1 MKNSGNPEKDISPIA
16 RFRRLIENLGVHIDN
31 DYTQGEPQD
40 TELLSMD
47 ETNKGPIDS
56 FESGQEQQT
65 EDSLDDTLPV
75 KISIESDSTTV
86 HGASPKVEAR
96 FNIENGQKEYSRRE
110 ISSSTIDTSDNKTP
124 ALSRTNKI
132 QTKSSQK
139 KVERKRI
146 ASKSNKRSGW
156 RSGLMGCLIRLS
168 LFLLFLLIILGLC
181 SVSFGL
187 IQYYQ
192 IASTLPDI
200 SDLRESASK
209 FETTRI
215 LDRNG
220 NILYEILDP
229 NAGRRTYVPLERI
242 SPFLVAATVA
252 TEDKGFYTHPGF
264 DPAAILRAFI
274 QNYQGGETVSG
285 ASTITQQL
293 ARTLLFSP
301 EERYE
306 QSYSRKIREAVL
318 ATEITR
324 RYTKD
329 EILELYLNEIY
340 YGNLAYGVQA
350 ASETYFNT
358 TADKLTLGQ
367 AAFLAGLPQAPAVY
381 DVYTNSEAAFSRM
394 EDVLL
399 LMYQTSQEQ
408 GCIYV
413 SNNSQRICLNPVD
426 VTEAVVEVRNFE
438 FESPDIKIR
447 SPHWVNYIRSLLEEQ
462 YDPQTIYRSGFSVYT
477 TLDPD
482 LQNRAENIIQEH
494 LEDLKKN
501 NANDAALVAII
512 PSSGEIL
519 AMVGSSD
526 FFSEDISGQVN
537 MAISPR
543 QPGSAI
549 KPITYLGAF
558 EKGWTPATLLWDVP
572 SEFPPSG
579 SENDQRP
586 AYKPVNYDGRF
597 HGPIT
602 VRSALANSYNVPAV
616 KALDFIGIYDD
627 PSTQWED
634 GFVAIAKRL
643 GITTLTQDDY
653 GLSLTLGG
661 GEVTLLELTNAFASF
676 ANNGRFIQPVAIT
689 KILDYDGNLV
699 FEHKQSP
706 GVQVMRPEHAFLISS
721 ILSDNK
727 ARSPAMGSDSVLNLP
742 FPAAVKTGTTNDFRD
757 SLTVGYTPD
766 LSVGIWVGNADYTP
780 MINISGLRGAAPIW
794 AQFMR
799 LTIPEI
805 SGDNPSTFTRPGGIV
820 EREICKLTGAEP
832 SDWCNNKTIEY
843 FAADQPPLS
852 KSQDLWQEMLIDTWT
867 GLKASAACSEYT
879 EEKFLL
885 NVEDPWAR
893 KWLRNSPQGEN
904 WLEENGFEGK
914 IDFSPDRECNEDDP
928 QPIIEF
934 TSPEK
939 HETITSNPLRI
950 YGIADASDWFKS
962 VKLEFGM
969 GEEPED
975 WETLAKGN
983 EQINRSELLY
993 TWDLSDI
1000 QEGLVTLRL
1009 YIESIEGTYAEER
1022 LPINL
1027 NVPTPTPTPTF
1038 TPTSTSTPTMT
1049 PSPTAT
1055 PIPTKTN
1062 TPLPSDTPSNTS
1074 TATLTPE
1081 NTSEPIETQAA
1092 SSQSGWNPF
1101 ELFQQ
1106 IQESLFGTGLP

>member
-1 MKNSGNPEKDISPIA
+1 MTNNSNPEDYLSPNA
-16 RFRRLIENLGVHIDN
+16 RFRRLINNN
-31 DYTQGEPQD
+31 DELEKNNSGYKESNEPELSSRGEINQD
-40 TELLSMD
+40 IH
-47 ETNKGPIDS
+47 N
-56 FESGQEQQT
+56 ES
-65 EDSLDDTLPV
+65 
-75 KISIESDSTTV
+75 ESDREGDNKDLLEDT
-86 HGASPKVEAR
+86 SPVEL
-96 FNIENGQKEYSRRE
+96 S
-110 ISSSTIDTSDNKTP
+110 IDTDR
-124 ALSRTNKI
+124 LSAEDTTL
-132 QTKSSQK
+132 QDKSKEFPQQSESVNASNNYSLENTAVVRSK
-139 KVERKRI
+139 KVPSKNSKEKNRGKR
-146 ASKSNKRSGW
+146 AGSGSNKRPGRQGVS
-156 RSGLMGCLIRLS
+156 GCLIRLS
-168 LFLLFLLIILGLC
+168 LIFIFLLIILGLC
-181 SVSFGL
+181 SVSYGL

-264 DPAAILRAFI
+264 DPGAILRAFI

-293 ARTLLFSP
+293 ARALLFSP

-306 QSYSRKIREAVL
+306 QSYNRKIREAIL

-350 ASETYFNT
+350 AAETYFNT

-367 AAFLAGLPQAPAVY
+367 SAFLAGLPQAPAVY

-426 VTEAVVEVRNFE
+426 VTEAVVEVRDYE

-477 TLDPD
+477 TLEPE
-482 LQNRAENIIQEH
+482 LQNQAENIIQEH
-494 LEDLKKN
+494 LKELKNN
-501 NANDAALVAII
+501 NANDAAMVAIV

-519 AMVGSSD
+519 AMVGSTD
-526 FFSEDISGQVN
+526 FFSEEISGQVN

-549 KPITYLGAF
+549 KPITYLGAL

-579 SENDQRP
+579 SENDLRP
-586 AYKPVNYDGRF
+586 AYVPVNYDGRF
-597 HGPIT
+597 HGPVT
-602 VRSALANSYNVPAV
+602 VRSALANSYNIPAV
-616 KALDFIGIYDD
+616 KALEFIGIYDD
-627 PSTQWED
+627 PSTPWED
-634 GFVAIAKRL
+634 GFVSIAKRL

-661 GEVTLLELTNAFASF
+661 GEVTLLELTNAFGSF
-676 ANNGRFIQPVAIT
+676 ANNGRFIHPVAIT
-689 KILDYDGNLV
+689 KILDHDGNVV

-721 ILSDNK
+721 ILSDNQ
-727 ARSPAMGSDSVLNLP
+727 ARSQAMGSDSVLNLP
-742 FPAAVKTGTTNDFRD
+742 FPAAAKTGTTNDFRD

-766 LSVGIWVGNADYTP
+766 LTAGVWVGNADYTP
-780 MINISGLRGAAPIW
+780 MTNVSGLRGAAPIW
-794 AQFMR
+794 AHFMR
-799 LTIPEI
+799 LAIPQI
-805 SGDNPSTFTRPGGIV
+805 TNDNPSSFTRPGGII

-832 SDWCNNKTIEY
+832 ADWCKKKTIEY

-852 KSQDLWQEMLIDTWT
+852 ESQDLWQEVLIDTWT
-867 GLKASAACSEYT
+867 GLRASAACSEYT
-879 EEKFLL
+879 EEKFLF
-885 NVEDPWAR
+885 NVVDPWAR
-893 KWLRNSPQGEN
+893 KWLRRSPEGEK
-904 WLEENGFEGK
+904 WLEENGFEEE
-914 IDFSPDRECNEDDP
+914 IDFAPERECKEDDP
-928 QPIIEF
+928 KPMIEF
-934 TSPEK
+934 TSPDK
-939 HETITSNPLRI
+939 YETINSNPLKVF
-950 YGIADASDWFKS
+950 GLADASDWFKS
-962 VKLEFGM
+962 VRLEFGF
-969 GEEPED
+969 GEDPED

-983 EQINRSELLY
+983 EQVNQSELLY
-993 TWDLSDI
+993 TWDLTDI
-1000 QEGLVTLRL
+1000 PDGLITLRL
-1009 YIESIEGTYAEER
+1009 YLESTEGTYAEKR
-1022 LPINL
+1022 LPLNL
-1027 NVPTPTPTPTF
+1027 NVPTPTPTPTL
-1038 TPTSTSTPTMT
+1038 TSTSTSTPTMT
-1049 PSPTAT
+1049 PLPSLTPTS
-1055 PIPTKTN
+1055 TKTN
-1062 TPLPSDTPSNTS
+1062 TPVPSNTPENTS
-1074 TATLTPE
+1074 TATPVPE
-1081 NTSEPIETQAA
+1081 ATTESASLPT
-1092 SSQSGWNPF
+1092 SSQTEWNPF

-1106 IQESLFGTGLP
+1106 IQESLFGKP